1 MQPSSDPTPLLKRL
15 SPLLTD
21 PSAPDSEILR
31 LSEQILQMT
40 QLDPEIVYIK
50 ALSLLRMGKNELA
63 LSFLSKIEK
72 TEKQFIFDNELLFL
86 FNYLKY
92 KAEMYDGCLGG
103 KKEEG
108 KWMVLEAQ
116 TRFKEGKWEDAVR
129 KYGEVLEKKLYGEE
143 NVEDIVVNLLCASYF
158 CGEKEKLRAIEIS
171 LNFAKGKEVIRELFF
186 NLSLNYLSLGNQQ
199 KCKEYLLKFKSLI
212 HEEEEDFNDFIIY
225 KIQWDYTDFLT
236 FDASTDEEFLKEK
249 IYFYQDVLEK
259 KSEQIDQNI
268 HLIIKNNLLLF
279 KSISKSHDFNI
290 QEALKSLDDIIL
302 QKVKTLTSTQ
312 LFTLKLNKLLLNL
325 SKSRIPESMKILM
338 DIENS
343 FPADNSLIENKS
355 LLLAKLYLYLK
366 TKNQAKIDEISKK
379 ITSPQQI
386 LLLLT
391 QAELARTN
399 HRPKEVLDSLL
410 EIPKRVK
417 GLETN
422 PLFNEFLF
430 EIVGKSPELAPFIKP
445 TLLSIANNASSLVIL
460 NQVADLLF
468 KQEDYS
474 SAALLYEKI
483 CASSSSLLP
492 LQKLIQCLTIL
503 NSEKLSFYISK
514 LPLPQP
520 ITDQMELKKLEKD
533 FSTLKAISKKD
544 EPSRLRREGSR
555 SSSQDGSEQR
565 NVKQKQNK
573 KKKKRYPKDFD
584 AKNPGPEPD
593 PERWLPKYQRSK
605 FKKIMKKKGGRTQ
618 GDAAIG
624 KETVASFKGASSTA
638 NQEISSVKNKMKKKG
653 KGKKK

>member
-1 MQPSSDPTPLLKRL
+1 MQPASDPTPLLKRL

-21 PSAPDSEILR
+21 PSAPDSETLR

-40 QLDPEIVYIK
+40 PLDPEIVYIK

-72 TEKQFIFDNELLFL
+72 NEKQFIFDNELLFL
-86 FNYLKY
+86 LNYLKY
-92 KAEMYDGCLGG
+92 KAEMYDVCLGG

-116 TRFKEGKWEDAVR
+116 TRFKEGRWEDAAR

-171 LNFAKGKEVIRELFF
+171 LSFVKGKEVIRELFF
-186 NLSLNYLSLGNQQ
+186 NMSLNYLSLGNLQ
-199 KCKEYLLKFKSLI
+199 KCKEFLLKFKSLI

-225 KIQWDYTDFLT
+225 KIQWDYTDFLA
-236 FDASTDEEFLKEK
+236 FDASSDEESLKEK
-249 IYFYQDVLEK
+249 IGFYQDVLEK
-259 KSEQIDQNI
+259 KSEQIDSNI

-279 KSISKSHDFNI
+279 KSFSKSHDFNI

-302 QKVKTLTSTQ
+302 QKGKTLTPAQ

-343 FPADNSLIENKS
+343 FSADNSLTENKS

-379 ITSPQQI
+379 LTNPQQT
-386 LLLLT
+386 LLLLA

-417 GLETN
+417 GLESN

-430 EIVGKSPELAPFIKP
+430 EIVGKAPEVSPFIKP
-445 TLLSIANNASSLVIL
+445 TLISIANNTSSLVIL

-468 KQEDYS
+468 KQEDYP

-483 CASSSSLLP
+483 CAPLP
-492 LQKLIQCLTIL
+492 L
-503 NSEKLSFYISK
+503 SFLSKS
-514 LPLPQP
+514 
-520 ITDQMELKKLEKD
+520 
-533 FSTLKAISKKD
+533 
-544 EPSRLRREGSR
+544 
-555 SSSQDGSEQR
+555 
-565 NVKQKQNK
+565 
-573 KKKKRYPKDFD
+573 
-584 AKNPGPEPD
+584 
-593 PERWLPKYQRSK
+593 
-605 FKKIMKKKGGRTQ
+605 
-618 GDAAIG
+618 
-624 KETVASFKGASSTA
+624 
-638 NQEISSVKNKMKKKG
+638 
-653 KGKKK
+653 